1 MMPYYTYICK
11 KCKKTFDFM
20 HDYGQ
25 WKKQCKCG
33 GILVKQLSSP
43 KLARMT
49 RPVVGRFCPETQFRD
64 WCKEP
69 LTPEKEI
76 QGKQGFK
83 LKPKRRKP
91 LI

>member
-1 MMPYYTYICK
+1 M
-11 KCKKTFDFM
+11 
-20 HDYGQ
+20 
-25 WKKQCKCG
+25 
-33 GILVKQLSSP
+33 
-43 KLARMT
+43 
-49 RPVVGRFCPETQFRD
+49 GRFCPETQFRD

-83 LKPKRRKP
+83 LKPKKRKE

>member
-1 MMPYYTYICK
+1 VPFYSYECD
-11 KCKKTFDFM
+11 KCKKEVEFQ
-20 HDYGQ
+20 HPYGK
-25 WKKQCKCG
+25 WKKKCKCG
-33 GILVKQLSSP
+33 GKLTKLLSAP
-43 KLARMT
+43 RVARMT
-49 RPVVGRFCPETQFRD
+49 NPAMGRFCPETQFRD

-83 LKPKRRKP
+83 LKPKKRKE